1 MGGGLDLFSA
11 AAVDSGEGAWSVSDI
26 TKRARRIIEAGMT
39 RLWVKGEVSGFKAY
53 RSGHGYFALR
63 DAEAQV
69 RCVMWRT
76 DNKRLPGP
84 PSEGTQV
91 FVEANPTVWEE
102 RGEFRLT
109 VRQLVPTDAG
119 GLWQLRLEQAKAALE
134 RDGLL
139 DPSRK
144 RPLPHFPQRIAVVT
158 SLDGAALRDIVSVI
172 SRRWPAVELLVVA
185 ARVQGDGAEADL
197 CRALDLVN
205 RIPGVDLAIVGR
217 GGGSREDL
225 WAFNSERVARAVAAV
240 VVPTISAVG
249 HETDVALTD
258 LVADVRAP
266 TPSSA
271 AETAVPSSAAIT
283 ESLDG
288 LARRLAQ
295 GLTGHTHLA
304 RERLART
311 SDRLTGAMQAQLERR
326 GAILE
331 RLSGQLDALS
341 PLRVLQRGYSVAR
354 DEAGKVL
361 RQTADFAEGLEFR
374 LTVSDGDVRAEVRE
388 RGTGKGEGGTEVCD

>member
-53 RSGHGYFALR
+53 RSGHWYFSLR
-63 DAEAQV
+63 DADAQV

-76 DNKRLPGP
+76 DNKRLPGQ

-109 VRQLVPTDAG
+109 VRQLIPTDAG

-185 ARVQGDGAEADL
+185 VRVQGDGAEADL
-197 CRALDLVN
+197 CHGLDLVN
-205 RIPGVDLAIVGR
+205 RLPEVDLAIVGR

-225 WAFNSERVARAVAAV
+225 WAFNSELVARAVAAV

-249 HETDVALTD
+249 HETDVSLTD
-258 LVADVRAP
+258 LVADMRAP
-266 TPSSA
+266 TPSAA
-271 AETAVPSSAAIT
+271 AEAAVPSRAAIT
-283 ESLDG
+283 DSLDG

-295 GLTGHTHLA
+295 GLSGHTHLG

-311 SDRLTGAMQAQLERR
+311 SDRLTGVMQTQLERR

-341 PLRVLQRGYSVAR
+341 PLKVLERGYAVAR
-354 DEAGKVL
+354 GQAGKVL
-361 RQTADFAEGLEFR
+361 KQVADFAEGEEFR
-374 LTVSDGDVRAEVRE
+374 LTVSDGDVRAEVR
-388 RGTGKGEGGTEVCD
+388 

>member
-1 MGGGLDLFSA
+1 VGGGLDLFSA

-53 RSGHGYFALR
+53 RSGHWYFALR

-76 DNKRLPGP
+76 DNERLPGP

-119 GLWQLRLEQAKAALE
+119 GLWQLRLEQTKAALE

-288 LARRLAQ
+288 LARRLTQ
-295 GLTGHTHLA
+295 GLTGHTQLA

-311 SDRLTGAMQAQLERR
+311 SDRLTGAMQAHLERR

-361 RQTADFAEGLEFR
+361 RQTADFTEGLEFR
-374 LTVSDGDVRAEVRE
+374 LTVTDGDVRAEVRE
-388 RGTGKGEGGTEVCD
+388 RGTEICD